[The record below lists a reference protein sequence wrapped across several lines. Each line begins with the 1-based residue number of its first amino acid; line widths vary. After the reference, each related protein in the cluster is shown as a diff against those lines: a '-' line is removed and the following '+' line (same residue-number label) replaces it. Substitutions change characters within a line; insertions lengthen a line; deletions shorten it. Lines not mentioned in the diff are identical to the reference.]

1 MKDILKTLP
10 SSVVLRTTLKFEKTA
25 FQKKSSEG
33 TQQNRA
39 RQRVLPVLYLQN
51 PAIGIKYLHVIKNE
65 V

>member
-33 TQQNRA
+33 TQENRA
-39 RQRVLPVLYLQN
+39 R
-51 PAIGIKYLHVIKNE
+51 
-65 V
+65 